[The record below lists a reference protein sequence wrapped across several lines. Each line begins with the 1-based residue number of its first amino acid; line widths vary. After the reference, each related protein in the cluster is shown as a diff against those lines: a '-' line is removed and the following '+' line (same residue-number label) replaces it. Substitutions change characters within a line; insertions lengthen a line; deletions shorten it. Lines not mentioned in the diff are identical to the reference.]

1 MNTDERIIELL
12 QEQNRLLSILVAP
25 IVSLQSKQLAK
36 MTPEEIKAHNK
47 SVIARAKERLNRG
60 RK

>member
-25 IVSLQSKQLAK
+25 IVSLQSKQLARA
-36 MTPEEIKAHNK
+36 TPEDRRKASK
-47 SVIARAKERLNRG
+47 EAAAESRRLYKERN
-60 RK
+60 K